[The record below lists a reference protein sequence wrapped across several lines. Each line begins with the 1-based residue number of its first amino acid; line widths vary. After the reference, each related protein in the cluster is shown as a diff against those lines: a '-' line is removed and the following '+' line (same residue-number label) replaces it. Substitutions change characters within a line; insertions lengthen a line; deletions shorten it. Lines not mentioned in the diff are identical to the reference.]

1 MNCNILIVI
10 IVNMAELF
18 STTNIDISYFLL
30 LIFFSLSG
38 LIKVQIIA
46 IRDIKSGWNKSRLN
60 SFPK

>member
-18 STTNIDISYFLL
+18 STTNIGISYFLL

-46 IRDIKSGWNKSRLN
+46 IRDIKNGWNKSRLN